1 MWRRFSVSGG
11 ISLSAL
17 HDRILQPV
25 MGWSRG
31 YHSHNFC
38 DLRDG
43 ACFGPTERR
52 FLDDMHREMHA
63 YHFLEEQNYRLADI
77 VSKPGDAF
85 RYVYD
90 LGDQFVHLVTLEEI
104 VPGDNTFELIDGAFA
119 GRPEDSCGFPGKG
132 NMGYQQLLRLVKEK
146 GADNSVVA
154 AGRRCLQHQML
165 PA

>member
-1 MWRRFSVSGG
+1 MQACHLLCNKFQGQDKSPIIQYKALLAEKKHVAVEARRKENEYEQLVHSGFVLKIALKCYASFEDPRNEKDELRVWRRFRVSGG

-52 FLDDMHREMHA
+52 FLDDMHR
-63 YHFLEEQNYRLADI
+63 
-77 VSKPGDAF
+77 
-85 RYVYD
+85 
-90 LGDQFVHLVTLEEI
+90 
-104 VPGDNTFELIDGAFA
+104 
-119 GRPEDSCGFPGKG
+119 
-132 NMGYQQLLRLVKEK
+132 
-146 GADNSVVA
+146 
-154 AGRRCLQHQML
+154 
-165 PA
+165 